1 MGPRYVRPHAE
12 VDSYGPTYGR
22 CASGSARRAGYNPW
36 RTDNAL
42 RASARTVS
50 KKTHTNPAG
59 AGKGT
64 SRVAILA
71 SCDQPEARTSGL
83 KVEAPQ
89 AYALIGVG
97 DPTGPLAF
105 GTHWRSAAETVERV
119 SP

>member
-1 MGPRYVRPHAE
+1 
-12 VDSYGPTYGR
+12 
-22 CASGSARRAGYNPW
+22 
-36 RTDNAL
+36 
-42 RASARTVS
+42 
-50 KKTHTNPAG
+50 
-59 AGKGT
+59 
-64 SRVAILA
+64 LA